1 MTLDEI
7 VARHARSRPDA
18 PAILSARTRLTYAG
32 LDDLV
37 GRAASLLEETG
48 LVARGRIAFTFGDE
62 ILELVLTL
70 AIASQGGRM
79 VSIARG
85 TPALMREEACRSAGV
100 AALLCDDPQHRVDGV
115 PMEIVTLDRVTRQP
129 PARRASP
136 RPADVAP
143 DFILVSSSGST
154 GAPKR
159 FHLSQAL
166 VLRRLRQRVSF
177 FGMGPQDRFLRVS
190 SFAYIGSK
198 VRHLSALLAGAAI
211 VFPEDRLQGVLKA
224 CIDHRV
230 SFLSAVVLQ
239 VEQLLVL
246 KRQSDATS
254 PLALR
259 VLEISA
265 SHVGDDL
272 RRRACQALTPN
283 VYVTYSTNESGAISI
298 ATPDDVRERPGT
310 VGRPLEGVEVRVVDR
325 TTGAPVTGKPG
336 LVCVRS
342 DQAVDAYWNDP
353 RNTARCFRSGY
364 FLPGDHGILSASGEL
379 SLLGRADDMMIL
391 HGINIHPSAIT
402 DCLLQHP
409 SVSDAFAF
417 PIRHEVHGDIPVCA
431 VSLRENAAV
440 PEASLLKY
448 AAARLGATGPRAIV
462 ILEAIPRNELGKVDR
477 VRLVGLV
484 KARLGR

>member
-1 MTLDEI
+1 M
-7 VARHARSRPDA
+7 
-18 PAILSARTRLTYAG
+18 
-32 LDDLV
+32 
-37 GRAASLLEETG
+37 
-48 LVARGRIAFTFGDE
+48 
-62 ILELVLTL
+62 
-70 AIASQGGRM
+70 
-79 VSIARG
+79 
-85 TPALMREEACRSAGV
+85 
-100 AALLCDDPQHRVDGV
+100 
-115 PMEIVTLDRVTRQP
+115 
-129 PARRASP
+129 
-136 RPADVAP
+136 
-143 DFILVSSSGST
+143 
-154 GAPKR
+154 
-159 FHLSQAL
+159 
-166 VLRRLRQRVSF
+166 
-177 FGMGPQDRFLRVS
+177 
-190 SFAYIGSK
+190 
-198 VRHLSALLAGAAI
+198 RHLSALLAGAAI

-336 LVCVRS
+336 LICVRS
-342 DQAVDAYWNDP
+342 DQAIDAYWNDP
-353 RNTARCFRSGY
+353 RNTARSFRSGY
-364 FLPGDHGILSASGEL
+364 FLPGDLGILSASGDL
-379 SLLGRADDMMIL
+379 TCLGRADDMMIL

-484 KARLGR
+484 KAQLGR